1 MPNPSP
7 SSPGA
12 VVEARNLRKVFRDF
26 WRRPRVMA
34 VDGLDLDVR
43 PGEIFGLLGP
53 NGSGKSTTIKMLL
66 GLLRPTA
73 GLLRVLGA
81 PPGDAR
87 ARARLGYLPE
97 STLLHPFLTPRE
109 TLDYYG
115 ALAGLDRRE
124 CRRRADE
131 LLAML
136 DLEAA
141 ADRPVGEFSKGM
153 ARRVD
158 LAQTLINRPEL
169 VILDEPTS
177 GLDPIG
183 CRAVKDLLLLLAGT
197 GVTILTTSHL
207 LADVED
213 ICDRVAIIHA
223 GKVRACG
230 TLSDLLRRAGST
242 RFTVDGL
249 PSDQTESARTALA
262 AATGLPVAV
271 DHPSLDLETFFLET
285 VAASSDGGAG
295 KAAAFAPAPFL
306 IDPEPSAE

>member
-1 MPNPSP
+1 MPNDETVPP
-7 SSPGA
+7 
-12 VVEARNLRKVFRDF
+12 VVEARGLRKVFRDF
-26 WRRPRVMA
+26 WRRPRVTA
-34 VDGLDLDVR
+34 VDGLDLEVR

-66 GLLRPTA
+66 GLLRPTG

-81 PPGDAR
+81 PPGDPR

-97 STLLHPFLTPRE
+97 VTRLHPFLTPRE

-115 ALAGLDRRE
+115 ALAGLPSAE
-124 CRRRADE
+124 CRRRAGE

-141 ADRPVGEFSKGM
+141 ANRPVGEFSKGM
-153 ARRVD
+153 ARRVG
-158 LAQTLINRPEL
+158 LAQTLVNRPEL

-183 CRAVKDLLLLLAGT
+183 CRAVKDLLLALAKT

-213 ICDRVAIIHA
+213 ICDRVAIVHA

-230 TLSDLLRRAGST
+230 RLDDLLRRTEST
-242 RFTVDGL
+242 RFTVEGL
-249 PSDQTESARTALA
+249 PPEKAEAARAALA

-271 DHPSLDLETFFLET
+271 DHPSLNLEAFFLKT
-285 VAASSDGGAG
+285 VAASPDGGAA
-295 KAAAFAPAPFL
+295 KAAAFEPAPFL
-306 IDPEPSAE
+306 VSDAGGR